1 MYDMYGGDQS
11 FYKNG
16 QAILKRIKEVQA
28 SGNPFGNTDF
38 TKNDLDIATNLYD
51 VTIKG
56 NAVTVPY
63 TVNGVTKRK
72 KVVLQDKFR
81 GVTIYN
87 TFKASDKVV
96 IDRLDDQLKKAGLD
110 KKDRERI
117 LEPFKGGVNAN
128 DAQSYITLEEWIRRI
143 TAAGELDKYAGL
155 IQSLTDDTPID
166 KIDWTKFANKV
177 QIQKNFYYDLYYDT
191 TVGIEVP
198 RQVKNAEFVLIPKLI
213 KGTELEKVYNIMTNR
228 GVHQINTVETVKV
241 AQHNRMTLWNND
253 GILTDEALKEF
264 DNNAFDN
271 SELFSYNYLYRQQ
284 EVPQHMVDASNKAA
298 IQIMKKMLDNLPN
311 RTELNDLKSKVF
323 NNYVANIR
331 NSFEKTCAE
340 LGIGLDDNGHIDL
353 NSNGTIKNLNRFV
366 FFDRFKENAQQ
377 QGVEKALLEFFDLD
391 SAGFNNLPLFLSN
404 INSKLESIANSYFNT
419 NITRQLI
426 SGWHAAQ
433 LSDFGF
439 KVDKQTQTD
448 SKLQYKKI
456 GEVDGTPVYYT
467 EIKLPRWSSKLK
479 GLNIEQVPDSL
490 RTMIG
495 YRIPTE
501 GKQSIC
507 IMYVKEFLPDAYGS
521 TVVVPDEWV
530 TQTGSDFDV
539 DSVYGMSKT
548 FNLVKGVPTEITHA
562 RYTKD
567 EVGYINY
574 VKDNVDKASRK
585 ILGKTYNKQGN
596 IRASLKNSEDAI
608 NATLEGYNGNL
619 KVVEKIANDGEL
631 KSYESYL
638 KLPVEDASS
647 QAARTNAI
655 IQSFIDI
662 LNNPAAFE
670 ENTTTSN
677 FENVKEANETYAEIV
692 GANKTTVAPS
702 DFFTQLDWFDAATSG
717 IKLKGISVNRDTFMS
732 IGNVTKANHSEGI
745 KVMYI
750 TDVISEQEAV
760 NRYGKEN
767 VETIGNKHIR
777 ITHKNFGWSG
787 DDKNVDG
794 YLINPYSSQTTAHI
808 LDVMKEGAIHN
819 ENTYTFNAFKT
830 IVDFGSNY
838 DTAIGFMWQPA
849 IDILVRKWKETN
861 SVLAEGTK
869 NPLTEAIREVAHNLG
884 FGEKVNFAGRKKL
897 IETIDKSYGETFK
910 KLFNLSVSD
919 AFSSP
924 DLIFSSD
931 AYKSRLRGEMNGVQ
945 QDLFDFYV
953 LAQFN
958 RLNSI
963 GQDISN
969 NLNIL
974 SADKYGAK
982 QSFYASDKVF
992 RDARTVIENSN
1003 IYAPSSTGVKPC
1015 C

>member
-38 TKNDLDIATNLYD
+38 TKNDLDIATDLYD
-51 VTIKG
+51 ITIKG

-87 TFKASDKVV
+87 TFKASNKVI
-96 IDRLDDQLKKAGLD
+96 IDRLDNQLKKAGLD

-155 IQSLTDDTPID
+155 IKSLTDDTPID

-191 TVGIEVP
+191 VVGIEVP

-241 AQHNRMTLWNND
+241 TQHNRMTLWNND
-253 GILTDEALKEF
+253 GVLTDEALKEF
-264 DNNAFDN
+264 DDKVFEN

-311 RTELNDLKSKVF
+311 RTELNELKDKVF

-467 EIKLPRWSSKLK
+467 EIKLPRWSNKLK

-619 KVVEKIANDGEL
+619 KVVEKIANDGGL

-638 KLPVEDASS
+638 KLPVEDTSS

-677 FENVKEANETYAEIV
+677 FENVKETNETYAEIV

-745 KVMYI
+745 KVMYT

-787 DDKNVDG
+787 DNKNVDG

-869 NPLTEAIREVAHNLG
+869 NPLTEAIREVAHSLG
-884 FGEKVNFAGRKKL
+884 FGEKVNFAGRK
-897 IETIDKSYGETFK
+897 
-910 KLFNLSVSD
+910 N
-919 AFSSP
+919 
-924 DLIFSSD
+924 
-931 AYKSRLRGEMNGVQ
+931 
-945 QDLFDFYV
+945 
-953 LAQFN
+953 
-958 RLNSI
+958 
-963 GQDISN
+963 
-969 NLNIL
+969 
-974 SADKYGAK
+974 
-982 QSFYASDKVF
+982 
-992 RDARTVIENSN
+992 
-1003 IYAPSSTGVKPC
+1003 
-1015 C
+1015 

>member
-1 MYDMYGGDQS
+1 M
-11 FYKNG
+11 
-16 QAILKRIKEVQA
+16 
-28 SGNPFGNTDF
+28 
-38 TKNDLDIATNLYD
+38 
-51 VTIKG
+51 
-56 NAVTVPY
+56 
-63 TVNGVTKRK
+63 
-72 KVVLQDKFR
+72 
-81 GVTIYN
+81 
-87 TFKASDKVV
+87 
-96 IDRLDDQLKKAGLD
+96 
-110 KKDRERI
+110 
-117 LEPFKGGVNAN
+117 
-128 DAQSYITLEEWIRRI
+128 
-143 TAAGELDKYAGL
+143 
-155 IQSLTDDTPID
+155 
-166 KIDWTKFANKV
+166 
-177 QIQKNFYYDLYYDT
+177 
-191 TVGIEVP
+191 
-198 RQVKNAEFVLIPKLI
+198 
-213 KGTELEKVYNIMTNR
+213 
-228 GVHQINTVETVKV
+228 
-241 AQHNRMTLWNND
+241 
-253 GILTDEALKEF
+253 
-264 DNNAFDN
+264 
-271 SELFSYNYLYRQQ
+271 
-284 EVPQHMVDASNKAA
+284 
-298 IQIMKKMLDNLPN
+298 
-311 RTELNDLKSKVF
+311 
-323 NNYVANIR
+323 
-331 NSFEKTCAE
+331 
-340 LGIGLDDNGHIDL
+340 
-353 NSNGTIKNLNRFV
+353 
-366 FFDRFKENAQQ
+366 
-377 QGVEKALLEFFDLD
+377 
-391 SAGFNNLPLFLSN
+391 SN

-548 FNLVKGVPTEITHA
+548 FNLVKGIPTEITHA

-619 KVVEKIANDGEL
+619 KVVEKIANDGGL

-638 KLPVEDASS
+638 KLPVEDTSS

-662 LNNPAAFE
+662 FNNPAAFE

-745 KVMYI
+745 KVMYT

-897 IETIDKSYGETFK
+897 IDIINESYGETFK

-945 QDLFDFYV
+945 QALFDLYV

-1003 IYAPSSTGVKPC
+1003 IYAPSSTGGQTLLLESVFPDISGGINAFIKSDISKSSYPSLSAFYK
-1015 C
+1015 

>member
-38 TKNDLDIATNLYD
+38 TKNDLDVATDLYD
-51 VTIKG
+51 ITIKG

-63 TVNGVTKRK
+63 IVNGVTKRK
-72 KVVLQDKFR
+72 KVILQNKFR

-117 LEPFKGGVNAN
+117 LEPFKGGVNTN

-253 GILTDEALKEF
+253 GVLTDEALKEF
-264 DNNAFDN
+264 DNNIFDN

-311 RTELNDLKSKVF
+311 RTELNELKDKVF
-323 NNYVANIR
+323 SNYVANIR

-340 LGIGLDDNGHIDL
+340 LGIELDSNGHIDL

-567 EVGYINY
+567 EVGYIDY

-619 KVVEKIANDGEL
+619 KVAEKIANDGGL

-638 KLPVEDASS
+638 KLPVEDTSS

-745 KVMYI
+745 KVMYT

-869 NPLTEAIREVAHNLG
+869 NPLTEAIREVAHSLG

-897 IETIDKSYGETFK
+897 IKTIDKSYGETFK

-945 QDLFDFYV
+945 QALFDLYV

-992 RDARTVIENSN
+992 RDARIVIENSN

-1015 C
+1015 Y

>member
-38 TKNDLDIATNLYD
+38 TKNDLDIATDLYD
-51 VTIKG
+51 ITIKG

-81 GVTIYN
+81 SVTIYN

-117 LEPFKGGVNAN
+117 LEPFKEGVNAN

-155 IQSLTDDTPID
+155 IQSLTDNTPID

-228 GVHQINTVETVKV
+228 GIHQINTVETVKV

-253 GILTDEALKEF
+253 GVLTDEALKEF
-264 DNNAFDN
+264 DNNVFDN

-311 RTELNDLKSKVF
+311 RTELNELKDKVF

-456 GEVDGTPVYYT
+456 GEVDGIPVYYT

-548 FNLVKGVPTEITHA
+548 FNLVKGIPTEITHA

-574 VKDNVDKASRK
+574 VKDNVDKSSRK

-619 KVVEKIANDGEL
+619 KVVEKIANDGGI
-631 KSYESYL
+631 KSYELYL
-638 KLPVEDASS
+638 KLPVEDTSS

-702 DFFTQLDWFDAATSG
+702 DFFTQLNWFDAATSG

-745 KVMYI
+745 KVMYT

-884 FGEKVNFAGRKKL
+884 FGEKVNFVGRKRL

-931 AYKSRLRGEMNGVQ
+931 AYKSRLKGEMNGVQ
-945 QDLFDFYV
+945 QALFDLYV

-982 QSFYASDKVF
+982 QSFL
-992 RDARTVIENSN
+992 
-1003 IYAPSSTGVKPC
+1003 C
-1015 C
+1015 

>member
-38 TKNDLDIATNLYD
+38 TKNDLDIATDLYD
-51 VTIKG
+51 ITIKG

-96 IDRLDDQLKKAGLD
+96 IDRLDNQLKKAGLD

-117 LEPFKGGVNAN
+117 LEPFKGGVNVN

-241 AQHNRMTLWNND
+241 TQHNRMTLWNND
-253 GILTDEALKEF
+253 GVLTDEALKEF
-264 DNNAFDN
+264 DNNVFDN

-298 IQIMKKMLDNLPN
+298 IQIMKKMLDNLTN

-323 NNYVANIR
+323 SNYVANIR

-619 KVVEKIANDGEL
+619 KVVEKIANDGGL

-638 KLPVEDASS
+638 KLPVEDTSS

-745 KVMYI
+745 KVMYT

-777 ITHKNFGWSG
+777 ITHKNFGWSE

-849 IDILVRKWKETN
+849 INILVRKWKETN

-869 NPLTEAIREVAHNLG
+869 NPLTEAIREVAHSLG
-884 FGEKVNFAGRKKL
+884 FGEKVNFGGRKKL
-897 IETIDKSYGETFK
+897 IETIDKSYGKTFK

-945 QDLFDFYV
+945 QALFDLYV

>member
-1 MYDMYGGDQS
+1 MVKLLTSSTGGSTHGLSYINNQVVLNAEQRVALEDAVADWLNEYITNGYKELKNKYGTFIDDRINNESLAEFLVNDYLVRDSMYDMYGGDQS

-38 TKNDLDIATNLYD
+38 TKNDLDIATDLYD
-51 VTIKG
+51 ITIKG

-63 TVNGVTKRK
+63 TVNGATKRK

-96 IDRLDDQLKKAGLD
+96 IDRLDNQLKKAGLD

-155 IQSLTDDTPID
+155 IQSLIDDTPID

-228 GVHQINTVETVKV
+228 GIHQLNTVETVKV

-253 GILTDEALKEF
+253 GVLTDEALKEF
-264 DNNAFDN
+264 DNNIFDN

-311 RTELNDLKSKVF
+311 RTELNELKDKVF

-340 LGIGLDDNGHIDL
+340 LGIRLDDNGHIDL
-353 NSNGTIKNLNRFV
+353 NSDGTIKNLNRFV

-548 FNLVKGVPTEITHA
+548 FNLVKGIPTEITHA

-619 KVVEKIANDGEL
+619 KVVEKIANDGGL

-638 KLPVEDASS
+638 KLPVEDTSS

-745 KVMYI
+745 KVMYT

-819 ENTYTFNAFKT
+819 ENTYTFNAFKLLLT
-830 IVDFGSNY
+830 LEVI
-838 DTAIGFMWQPA
+838 M
-849 IDILVRKWKETN
+849 IL
-861 SVLAEGTK
+861 LLDLCG
-869 NPLTEAIREVAHNLG
+869 NLL
-884 FGEKVNFAGRKKL
+884 L
-897 IETIDKSYGETFK
+897 IY
-910 KLFNLSVSD
+910 
-919 AFSSP
+919 
-924 DLIFSSD
+924 
-931 AYKSRLRGEMNGVQ
+931 
-945 QDLFDFYV
+945 
-953 LAQFN
+953 
-958 RLNSI
+958 
-963 GQDISN
+963 
-969 NLNIL
+969 
-974 SADKYGAK
+974 
-982 QSFYASDKVF
+982 
-992 RDARTVIENSN
+992 
-1003 IYAPSSTGVKPC
+1003 
-1015 C
+1015 